1 MLLSLLLPL
10 YHHTAR
16 VDQPAHL
23 NLREALDVIMDEVLV
38 NLSDQDPLSGVV
50 LYVIFVVLVFLV
62 ELVRVVLAETAATIG
77 LPRRPLIV

>member
-23 NLREALDVIMDEVLV
+23 NLREALDIIMDDVFV
-38 NLSDQDPLSGVV
+38 DLSDQHPLSWVV
-50 LYVIFVVLVFLV
+50 LYVILVVLIFLV

-77 LPRRPLIV
+77 LPRGPLIV